1 MLFFVPILVADLD
14 GGGAGIRPKN
24 LCRKVPIVLP
34 GDSDFPVRMHQ
45 EPLVGLA
52 PARPAGS
59 SQSSPTPL
67 AKR

>member
-45 EPLVGLA
+45 EPFVHPDSLGELTVFPNA
-52 PARPAGS
+52 S
-59 SQSSPTPL
+59 S
-67 AKR
+67 